1 MSEPKYLVNIRRA
14 VEVPES
20 QTAPISI
27 AAAKCRMTIHLMLAY
42 NVLWELPST
51 SNLAIE
57 AVQQCVA
64 ANLK

>member
-20 QTAPISI
+20 QTASISI
-27 AAAKCRMTIHLMLAY
+27 AAAKCRMLMLAY